1 MNKEFLKM
9 QKLAGLITESQMN
22 EKQYA
27 EPMIMIQNIVDN
39 WADGGIDAEPAM
51 IRIDK
56 ILQGNFEDE
65 DGEGFISEDTMMD
78 NSESKDNYLPLTPEV
93 KQFIDKSIADIRN
106 SSDDKEWEYLKRV
119 EFWEQDFEENMLVTL
134 SNDFPNAYMISP
146 EVTDYIG
153 SKIYGA

>member
-9 QKLAGLITESQMN
+9 QKLAGLITESQMK
-22 EKQYA
+22 E
-27 EPMIMIQNIVDN
+27 
-39 WADGGIDAEPAM
+39 
-51 IRIDK
+51 
-56 ILQGNFEDE
+56 
-65 DGEGFISEDTMMD
+65 MMD
-78 NSESKDNYLPLTPEV
+78 TPENKDNYLPLTPEV

>member
-9 QKLAGLITESQMN
+9 QKLAGLINESQMN